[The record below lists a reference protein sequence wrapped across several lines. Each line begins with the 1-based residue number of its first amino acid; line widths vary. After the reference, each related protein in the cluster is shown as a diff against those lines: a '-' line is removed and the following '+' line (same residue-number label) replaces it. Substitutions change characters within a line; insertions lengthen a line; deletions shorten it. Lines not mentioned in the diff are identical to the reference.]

1 MVYCLKIQNSNE
13 YKVCIDADNK
23 KSAINYFCKY
33 EHLSKEKL
41 TKLFRIVLKKKKS
54 LLINK

>member
-13 YKVCIDADNK
+13 YKVCIDADDK
-23 KSAINYFCKY
+23 KSAINYFCKF

-41 TKLFRIVLKKKKS
+41 TKLFKIVPKKS
-54 LLINK
+54 PPPKK

>member
-13 YKVCIDADNK
+13 YKVCIDADDK
-23 KSAINYFCKY
+23 KSAINYFCKF

-41 TKLFRIVLKKKKS
+41 TKLFKIVPKKS
-54 LLINK
+54 PPQKK